1 MSFLDSGFQVPSE
14 ETSLRMNNMS
24 TTPNLKKQY
33 PFMHQLLRI
42 RYFKGP
48 IKTTDNINA
57 K

>member
-14 ETSLRMNNMS
+14 ETSLRMNDIS
-24 TTPNLKKQY
+24 TTPNLKNQY